1 MGLFDF
7 FKKKELEEI
16 SRLQNLLEIKE
27 RSIVSLQDHIER
39 LSKYQAILNAEDK
52 AAEIIAI
59 ANKDA
64 SAIVKRA
71 NEEAEIIK

>member
-39 LSKYQAILNAEDK
+39 LSKYQAILNIQHDRFK
-52 AAEIIAI
+52 
-59 ANKDA
+59 
-64 SAIVKRA
+64 
-71 NEEAEIIK
+71 